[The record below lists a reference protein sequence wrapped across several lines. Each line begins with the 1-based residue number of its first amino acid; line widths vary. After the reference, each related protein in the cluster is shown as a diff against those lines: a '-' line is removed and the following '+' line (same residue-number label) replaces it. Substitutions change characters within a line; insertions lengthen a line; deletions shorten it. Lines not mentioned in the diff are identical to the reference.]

1 MVLFPKY
8 IQIETSVVCNSKCVF
23 CPHEEMERGP
33 NYMEDWVWKKIID
46 ESRGKGIIYRPFMIN
61 EPLIDPRMPEIVRYI
76 KQDPTAKVEFNSN
89 GNLAVKTDVEALI
102 ASNIDWVRFSLD
114 GFTAESFKASGRGGK
129 FEKIVENIHRF
140 IDERNRQ
147 KSDTYIEVRIIDL
160 DENRHEH
167 ADFVKYWS
175 QYVNKATVTP
185 LYAWPW
191 TGQTEPHLAPCMKVR
206 DEMFFMTDGNA
217 TLCCWDAFG
226 RGIVGN
232 VTKNTVEEIWLGET
246 NQKYRDILSKG
257 EREQILLCSK
267 CDAYKNYDFTN
278 WPGY

>member
-1 MVLFPKY
+1 MILFPKY

-76 KQDPTAKVEFNSN
+76 KEDPTAKVEFNSN

-114 GFTAESFKASGRGGK
+114 GHTAESFKASGRGGK

-147 KSDTYIEVRIIDL
+147 KSDTFIEVRIIDL

-167 ADFVKYWS
+167 KDFVEYWS
-175 QYVNKATVTP
+175 KFVNKATVTP
-185 LYAWPW
+185 LYDWPW
-191 TGQTEPHLAPCMKVR
+191 TGQNEPHRAPCLKIS

-232 VTKNTVEEIWLGET
+232 VTQNTVEEIWLGET
-246 NQKYRDILSKG
+246 NQKYREYLSRG
-257 EREQILLCSK
+257 ERDKILLCSK
-267 CDAYKNYDFTN
+267 CDAYKNYDFSN
-278 WPGY
+278 WAGY